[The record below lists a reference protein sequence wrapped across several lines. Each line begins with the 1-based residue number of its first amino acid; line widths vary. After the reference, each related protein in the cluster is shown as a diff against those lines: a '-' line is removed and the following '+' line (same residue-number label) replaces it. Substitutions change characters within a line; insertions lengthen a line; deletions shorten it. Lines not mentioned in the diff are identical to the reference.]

1 MGQGQ
6 TLTAAKIEIIKATYA
21 ETGNYSE
28 AARAANVS
36 VATAKKYADADDSL
50 EELRKQKRVDLI
62 DHIAEVQAVLLDAM
76 TEPKRLNKASLSE
89 LGNQFGNLTEK
100 RLLLTGQATSRTETL
115 TNDPAAK
122 LTPDERMLAAQLR
135 DKLMTDGA

>member
-6 TLTAAKIEIIKATYA
+6 ALSEAKIEIIKATFA
-21 ETGNYSE
+21 ETGSVRE
-28 AARAANVS
+28 SARAAGVS
-36 VATAKKYADADDSL
+36 VATAKKYADTRD
-50 EELRKQKRVDLI
+50 EFEQLRTERHISLI
-62 DHIAEVQAVLLDAM
+62 DRIAYVQGVILDAM
-76 TEPKRLNKASLSE
+76 IEPRRLNKATITE

-100 RLLLTGQATSRTETL
+100 ALLLTGQATSRTETL
-115 TNDPAAK
+115 TNDPAMR